1 MTEVLLVF
9 AVFGALGAVLLFLN
23 ALLGPRRFSPLKDT
37 PFECGSPVLESEIK
51 PYSVKFAVVAFLFL
65 VFDIEI
71 VFFFPWAVVFRELKG
86 PGLAVMGVFV
96 FVLAVGFAYAWK
108 KGAFEWDL

>member
-1 MTEVLLVF
+1 MIEVLLVF

-23 ALLGPRRFSPLKDT
+23 ALFGPKRFSALKDT
-37 PFECGSPVLESEIK
+37 PFECGSPALEPEIK
-51 PYSVKFAVVAFLFL
+51 PFSVKFAVVAFLFL

-71 VFFFPWAVVFRELKG
+71 VFFFPWAVVFRELG
-86 PGLAVMGVFV
+86 GAGLAVMGVFV

-108 KGAFEWDL
+108 KGAFQWDS